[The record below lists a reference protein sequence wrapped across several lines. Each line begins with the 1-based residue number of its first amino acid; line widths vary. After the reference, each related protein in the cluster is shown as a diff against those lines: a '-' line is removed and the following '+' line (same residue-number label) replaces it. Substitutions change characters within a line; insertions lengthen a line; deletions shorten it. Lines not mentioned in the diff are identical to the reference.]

1 MFRFHLC
8 DPSDV
13 IDDAFCDPSE
23 VLDAL
28 TKVPFC
34 DPSDVFNALTKVPFC
49 DPSDVFDPLT
59 KVPFFFRVSAGK
71 VALAALTLWR
81 TIIRVRI

>member
-1 MFRFHLC
+1 MFSFRLC

-13 IDDAFCDPSE
+13 IDVAFCDPSD

-34 DPSDVFNALTKVPFC
+34 DPSDVFNALTKVPF
-49 DPSDVFDPLT
+49 
-59 KVPFFFRVSAGK
+59 FFRVSAGK
-71 VALAALTLWR
+71 AALAA
-81 TIIRVRI
+81 

>member
-1 MFRFHLC
+1 MFRFRLC

-13 IDDAFCDPSE
+13 IDVAFCDPSD

-34 DPSDVFNALTKVPFC
+34 DPLDMFDALTKVPF
-49 DPSDVFDPLT
+49 FL
-59 KVPFFFRVSAGK
+59 RVSAVK
-71 VALAALTLWR
+71 AALVAFTLWP
-81 TIIRVRI
+81 TIIRVCI

>member
-1 MFRFHLC
+1 MFRFCLC

-13 IDDAFCDPSE
+13 IDVAFCDSSE

-34 DPSDVFNALTKVPFC
+34 DPSDMFNALTKVPFC
-49 DPSDVFDPLT
+49 DPSDVFDALT

-71 VALAALTLWR
+71 AALAAVTLWP